1 MKDWPQSHGSAA
13 GPGPGMEWME
23 HIPFFLLSTSTHR
36 LAAAPVSLGQN
47 LDDGVLV
54 LLLLEVCVGMLQL
67 APIKKG

>member
-1 MKDWPQSHGSAA
+1 
-13 GPGPGMEWME
+13 MEWME

-36 LAAAPVSLGQN
+36 LAAASVSLGQN